1 MPKSW
6 SLIKPVIMS
15 LIAVA
20 LTTAIL
26 IAIDAQL
33 QPRHLM
39 IGYLLPVT
47 LIAMRY
53 GSISAVL
60 TATASGLAAAYF
72 LLPPKYTF
80 QIHPG
85 LHAAELGMFMMLA
98 LIAAKTTAML
108 TYDRKDRDDK

>member
-1 MPKSW
+1 MLKIRSM
-6 SLIKPVIMS
+6 IKPVIMS

-20 LTTAIL
+20 ITTAVL
-26 IAIDAQL
+26 MAIDARL

-60 TATASGLAAAYF
+60 TATASGLAAAFFCYRLNTLF
-72 LLPPKYTF
+72 KSIRGCMP
-80 QIHPG
+80 QS
-85 LHAAELGMFMMLA
+85 
-98 LIAAKTTAML
+98 
-108 TYDRKDRDDK
+108 